1 MGMTNVEKLYIPVAH
16 RIGYKNPNYSRS
28 IIAKFPVANEREA
41 VMKNANR
48 LKDTDHRISKQ
59 IPASVRERTQFAWSD
74 FKDKKKNPANKAR
87 LDNGKMYVKGRLQQQ
102 YLPPLL
108 PVIPPDDNDV
118 PEFNI
123 SASKSITDKGSTSTG
138 YVAKV
143 TCIDD
148 VSAVLDQALLVE
160 GVAEATHR
168 IFAYRIQQG
177 RATVE
182 NFDSDGDHGIG
193 LELLRKMQ
201 DDSITNRIW
210 IATRSCHADFT
221 HIGNKRYEHAKTVC
235 SEASTSLI

>member
-1 MGMTNVEKLYIPVAH
+1 VCKC
-16 RIGYKNPNYSRS
+16 
-28 IIAKFPVANEREA
+28 
-41 VMKNANR
+41 
-48 LKDTDHRISKQ
+48 
-59 IPASVRERTQFAWSD
+59 
-74 FKDKKKNPANKAR
+74 DKRYA
-87 LDNGKMYVKGRLQQQ
+87 
-102 YLPPLL
+102 
-108 PVIPPDDNDV
+108 
-118 PEFNI
+118 
-123 SASKSITDKGSTSTG
+123 
-138 YVAKV
+138 AKV

-148 VSAVLDQALLVE
+148 VSTVLDQALLVE